1 MTTTTSFA
9 TTSATSARV
18 AADATIWAM
27 YDIAAFLV
35 EAAEKEFSA
44 TGRHLRRFLWQ
55 DYSMSEAAMAGFVA
69 AYQATSDEIA
79 FHSSLIWNLNEEEMV
94 PFTSEESALLLELD
108 LTQENAWENF
118 AQLFCAEHPNES
130 AVNIRD
136 AIDREKWAV
145 AEIRRKVETE
155 FYSAVK
161 VLY

>member
-27 YDIAAFLV
+27 FDIAALLV
-35 EAAEKEFSA
+35 EAAEKELAA

-55 DYSMSEAAMAGFVA
+55 DYSMSEAAMAAFVT
-69 AYQATSDEIA
+69 AYRATSEDIA
-79 FHSSLIWNLNEEEMV
+79 YHSSLIWNSKEEEMV
-94 PFTSEESALLLELD
+94 PFTPEEMASLLELD
-108 LTQENAWENF
+108 LMQENAWENF
-118 AQLFCAEHPNES
+118 SAFFCAEHPDKSER
-130 AVNIRD
+130 NIRD